1 MAALFSSVEKLMR
14 LSPATKFAQS
24 VYKAAVFQ
32 EIAEKSLIIFG
43 EEHAMAPVVQFQVE
57 VIKEI
62 VRTSNGKKLNV
73 IMEHFSFEM
82 QTLLDQYV
90 QGDLDLAGLIT
101 SYKEI
106 GTEGHNIQAYAGCA
120 RGGTAAQ
127 RRGGAPR
134 GLHSTNICEAPR
146 AGGDRGGSEG
156 GTREGLR
163 ARRRNVQGL

>member
-24 VYKAAVFQ
+24 VDKAAIFQ

-106 GTEGHNIQAYAGCA
+106 GKTDLFI
-120 RGGTAAQ
+120 
-127 RRGGAPR
+127 
-134 GLHSTNICEAPR
+134 
-146 AGGDRGGSEG
+146 
-156 GTREGLR
+156 
-163 ARRRNVQGL
+163 